1 VRIDVFG
8 KNNTRMS
15 IEFKFVAEYV
25 KLSGI
30 RKTSRK
36 KSGQVRVNQIRSG
49 QVRLQRSGV

>member
-25 KLSGI
+25 KLSEWD
-30 RKTSRK
+30 
-36 KSGQVRVNQIRSG
+36 
-49 QVRLQRSGV
+49 